1 MIVTKR
7 AILVVSC
14 ISFFALGW
22 LAAVL
27 GPALNDLADQNDTSL
42 SSIGSIFLLTFLGGL
57 PAQAIAG
64 MVSDRSGQRPVLI
77 AGALLLGLSAFGV
90 AFSPVLA
97 LTLGLSLIW
106 GLGFGTLDIGHNV
119 LVAELYAER
128 VNVMNLLHVF
138 FGVGAVVSPAAA
150 GLSLELWDSAI
161 PALWVG
167 GGLMLLTLPFV
178 LRLPRER
185 FRRPVSPSA
194 DRPAPFSYRVP
205 LLWMFGAVMMV
216 YVGVEIGVGGWAQP
230 YLERTTTLSPSAAAL
245 ATSGFWMALTA
256 SRMLIAL
263 VGGRMT
269 STQVLS
275 LSVGLSAAA
284 GVLLAVST
292 GSAALSI
299 VAILLA
305 GFGFGPVY
313 PTIMVILTTLFP
325 DAPGKAA
332 SVGAVMGGIGGG
344 IIPWVQGI
352 LLDRVSAAASVLWI
366 GAGMIVML
374 GLWLIAR
381 RASIAYRRTHQRK
394 PLAAA

>member
-1 MIVTKR
+1 MSKR
-7 AILVVSC
+7 AMLFVSC
-14 ISFFALGW
+14 VSFFALGW

-27 GPALNDLADQNDTSL
+27 GPALNDLAAQNDTDL
-42 SSIGSIFLLTFLGGL
+42 STIGSIFLLSFLGGL

-77 AGALLLGLSAFGV
+77 AGVLLLGLSAFGV
-90 AFSPVLA
+90 AFSPALA
-97 LTLGLSLIW
+97 LTLGFSLVW

-119 LVAELYAER
+119 LIAELYAER

-150 GLSLELWDSAI
+150 GLSLELWDTAL
-161 PALWVG
+161 PAVWFG

-185 FRRPVSPSA
+185 FRKPDAPSS
-194 DRPAPFSYRVP
+194 DRSKRFSYRVP

-245 ATSGFWMALTA
+245 ATSGFWLALTA
-256 SRMLIAL
+256 SRMLIA
-263 VGGRMT
+263 VIGGRLT
-269 STQVLS
+269 SAQVLS
-275 LSVGLSAAA
+275 LSIGIAAAA
-284 GVLLAVST
+284 GMLLAIST

-299 VAILLA
+299 AAILVA

-313 PTIMVILTTLFP
+313 PTIIVILTSLFP
-325 DAPGKAA
+325 QAPGKAA
-332 SVGAVMGGIGGG
+332 SVGTVMGGIGGG

-352 LLDRVSAAASVLWI
+352 LLDRVSTQASVIWI
-366 GAGMIVML
+366 GAGTIIML
-374 GLWLIAR
+374 SLWLVAR
-381 RASIAYRRTHQRK
+381 RATIAYRSARQQK
-394 PLAAA
+394 PAPAA

>member
-1 MIVTKR
+1 MTKR
-7 AILVVSC
+7 AILFVSC
-14 ISFFALGW
+14 VSFFALGW

-27 GPALNDLADQNDTSL
+27 GPALNDLSAQNDTDL
-42 SSIGSIFLLTFLGGL
+42 STIGAIFMLSFLGSL

-64 MVSDRSGQRPVLI
+64 MVSDRKGQRPVLI
-77 AGALLLGLSAFGV
+77 AGVLVLSLSAVGV

-97 LTLGLSLIW
+97 LTLGLSLVW

-119 LVAELYAER
+119 LIAELYAER

-150 GLSLELWDSAI
+150 GLSLELWDSAL
-161 PALWVG
+161 PAVWIG

-185 FRRPVSPSA
+185 FRREAPTSSESA
-194 DRPAPFSYRVP
+194 APFSYRVP

-245 ATSGFWMALTA
+245 ATSGFWLALTA
-256 SRMLIAL
+256 SRMVIAV
-263 VGGRMT
+263 VGGRLT
-269 STQVLS
+269 SARVLS
-275 LSVGLSAAA
+275 LSVGISAAA

-292 GSAALSI
+292 GNAALSI
-299 VAILLA
+299 VAVLLA

-313 PTIMVILTTLFP
+313 PTIIVILTSLFRH
-325 DAPGKAA
+325 APGKAA
-332 SVGAVMGGIGGG
+332 SVGTVMGGIGGG

-352 LLDRVSAAASVLWI
+352 LLDRVSPEASVIWI
-366 GAGMIVML
+366 GTGTIAML

-381 RASIAYRRTHQRK
+381 RASLAYHKARNQKPTIA
-394 PLAAA
+394 A